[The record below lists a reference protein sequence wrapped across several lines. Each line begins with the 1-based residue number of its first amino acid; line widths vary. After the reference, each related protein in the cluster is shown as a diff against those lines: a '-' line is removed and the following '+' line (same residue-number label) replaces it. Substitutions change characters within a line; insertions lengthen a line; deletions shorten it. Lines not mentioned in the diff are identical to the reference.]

1 MFLAISLL
9 IIVRFSKF
17 KNSLEA
23 RNFLHLSNCSFG
35 LTDPTLQRNLRIC
48 CGRPIIYRHVIIS
61 LESSWTTLYNP
72 GGKNRVPLILDNGR
86 PWLSGCLQPGTRSW
100 ILSYVREIWSK
111 KIIIKICDIVIY
123 SMFRTGLL
131 VLTRPYP
138 NNIPRLLQEVTRHVK
153 ETLYVHLAPGI
164 PEQLNAHSRK
174 VTLVISFLHF
184 NLAHLFT
191 LHGGLICITF
201 CLSVVCMSLWNI
213 YCAPHQRYRAT
224 LCTIDPRCAA
234 PTGIVY
240 HGAQGGPD

>member
-1 MFLAISLL
+1 MKLYANGSDRRHDQDSLTLQIHVRVPLGLVSQSLL
-9 IIVRFSKF
+9 KSWVQ
-17 KNSLEA
+17 E
-23 RNFLHLSNCSFG
+23 LSIG
-35 LTDPTLQRNLRIC
+35 IMTLLYNY
-48 CGRPIIYRHVIIS
+48 YRHVIIS
-61 LESSWTTLYNP
+61 LESSWTALYNP
-72 GGKNRVPLILDNGR
+72 DGKNRVPLILDNGR
-86 PWLSGCLQPGTRSW
+86 PWLSGEGCLQPGARSW

-184 NLAHLFT
+184 NLAQLFT

-201 CLSVVCMSLWNI
+201 CLSVGLYVWVCGT
-213 YCAPHQRYRAT
+213 Y
-224 LCTIDPRCAA
+224 
-234 PTGIVY
+234 IV
-240 HGAQGGPD
+240 HHINGT